1 MAKQVTVVG
10 IGRMGAP
17 ICAGLVRAGH
27 DVTACDVDPAREQA
41 ALAAG
46 AAWEPSAPAAAA
58 RCEVLITVLPGPAE
72 VDAVMRPAVVD
83 ALTPG
88 ATWIDMTSNSPEAAA
103 EVRGRLT
110 GRPLEAFEAPLG
122 GSPDDAAAARLRL
135 FVGGDAEL
143 IARHRPLL
151 EAVAD
156 PARIVH
162 VGGPGTGY
170 ALKLLVNAL
179 WFGQAVATA
188 EALLLG
194 RRAGIDLTLMREV
207 LADSAASSAFVRHDL
222 DALFAGDYLESF
234 GLDHIC
240 EQLAL
245 TSSMADALG
254 TPHDVA
260 DSVHRVYERA
270 LRRYGPADGELLAV
284 KLLEERAGLR
294 LRP

>member
-1 MAKQVTVVG
+1 MTQVTVVG

-17 ICAGLVRAGH
+17 ICACLVRAGH
-27 DVTACDVDPAREQA
+27 QVTASDADPAREAA

-46 AAWEPSAPAAAA
+46 AVWEPSAAAAAA
-58 RCEVLITVLPGPAE
+58 RCEVLVTVLPGPAE
-72 VDAVMRPAVVD
+72 VGAVMGPAVVA
-83 ALTPG
+83 ALPPG
-88 ATWIDMTSNSPEAAA
+88 ATWIDMTSTSPQAAA
-103 EVRGRLT
+103 EVRGRLA
-110 GRPLEAFEAPLG
+110 GRPLEAFEAPIG
-122 GSPDDAAAARLRL
+122 GSPRDAAAAGLRL

-156 PARIVH
+156 PAKIVH
-162 VGGPGTGY
+162 TGGPGTGY

-194 RRAGIDLTLMREV
+194 RRAGVDLALMREV
-207 LADSAASSAFVRHDL
+207 LADSAAGSAFVRHDL

-240 EQLAL
+240 EQLSLVA
-245 TSSMADALG
+245 SMADAHG
-254 TPHDVA
+254 TPHEVA
-260 DSVHRVYERA
+260 DSVRRLYARA
-270 LRRYGPADGELLAV
+270 LDRYGPADGELLAV